1 MKKVVGKIIVL
12 LMALTIAAGITACG
26 NKAADT
32 GSAGNDSDEKKTA
45 ETADSSEE
53 NKKPEKKENKSKD
66 AVKIEDIDWNVDE
79 SVVDGERTVAMSLT
93 NNSDYTLAGFDIS
106 FIEKDDLSEDDRE
119 AFFNDIKEG
128 LNATDD
134 DMEQL
139 RSREIGMHA
148 KTEHII
154 EPGDSVN
161 DVKVYYYQG
170 FFYMKKIDH
179 YALVTPDIAEI
190 SYVDGDKI
198 YKEYYDFKSKKYS
211 MDDSTEDAQYWTTSK
226 LGSMVPKPE
235 APVIKENGRDDEECF
250 MYEAYGLTMDDF
262 DTYIDSCKEMGY
274 TEDPSEFEGFYSADN
289 AEGYNVYMNY
299 DKEKGS
305 VSVIFKAPD
314 EDKEKAEAPDPE
326 EEDIEEVDSDSDAK
340 SETGSDETEEKE
352 IDSSGVSAKVKDTLD
367 EYEAFF
373 DDYIAFMKKYKNA
386 TYKDLD
392 KMIDEYS
399 DYIDKYSDIYGKL
412 IDMGT
417 EKMSAKD
424 YAYYTKVLARIEKK
438 LADV

>member
-1 MKKVVGKIIVL
+1 
-12 LMALTIAAGITACG
+12 
-26 NKAADT
+26 
-32 GSAGNDSDEKKTA
+32 
-45 ETADSSEE
+45 
-53 NKKPEKKENKSKD
+53 
-66 AVKIEDIDWNVDE
+66 
-79 SVVDGERTVAMSLT
+79 
-93 NNSDYTLAGFDIS
+93 
-106 FIEKDDLSEDDRE
+106 
-119 AFFNDIKEG
+119 
-128 LNATDD
+128 
-134 DMEQL
+134 
-139 RSREIGMHA
+139 
-148 KTEHII
+148 
-154 EPGDSVN
+154 
-161 DVKVYYYQG
+161 
-170 FFYMKKIDH
+170 
-179 YALVTPDIAEI
+179 
-190 SYVDGDKI
+190 
-198 YKEYYDFKSKKYS
+198 
-211 MDDSTEDAQYWTTSK
+211 
-226 LGSMVPKPE
+226 MVPKPE
-235 APVIKENGRDDEECF
+235 APVVKENGRDDEECF

-262 DTYIDSCKEMGY
+262 NSYADSCKEMGY

-299 DKEKGS
+299 DKDKGS

-326 EEDIEEVDSDSDAK
+326 EEDLENIDPDSDTGEEVDS
-340 SETGSDETEEKE
+340 EEAE
-352 IDSSGVSAKVKDTLD
+352 DNDIDPSGVSAKVKDTLD

-373 DDYIAFMKKYKNA
+373 DDYTAFMKKYKNA